1 MLTRLLLNFKIENLH
16 SKSLVYLK
24 TKATLTDTNG
34 HVIIDL
40 KLEKWYSDV
49 TQVKMGNRTYLIKTK
64 NAPLVHYML
73 FEGENLILNYGLESK
88 ESKPVLKI
96 LTHQLDASPLL
107 DALMFILFY
116 PVLLENVNDDLL
128 LLLLLSA

>member
-1 MLTRLLLNFKIENLH
+1 MNFKIENLH